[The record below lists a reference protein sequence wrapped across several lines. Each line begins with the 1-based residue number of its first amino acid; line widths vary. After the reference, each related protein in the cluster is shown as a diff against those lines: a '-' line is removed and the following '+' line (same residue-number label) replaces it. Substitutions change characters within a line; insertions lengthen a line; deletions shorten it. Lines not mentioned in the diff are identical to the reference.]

1 MQGERGVAGNIG
13 QSGGKGEKVWQ
24 NYKIYRCYYCSL
36 KKNHLL
42 EKDLSASI
50 KFVDVFFVQGLPGS
64 VGEKGEKGD
73 SAGDVVGAK
82 VSQMMVAVLP
92 FVHH

>member
-1 MQGERGVAGNIG
+1 MA
-13 QSGGKGEKVWQ
+13 KEKK
-24 NYKIYRCYYCSL
+24 YDKITKYIAAKYYYSL

-50 KFVDVFFVQGLPGS
+50 KFIVFFVQGLPGS
-64 VGEKGEKGD
+64 LGEKGEKGD

-82 VSQMMVAVLP
+82 VSQMMVPVLS

>member
-1 MQGERGVAGNIG
+1 MA
-13 QSGGKGEKVWQ
+13 KEKK
-24 NYKIYRCYYCSL
+24 YDKITKYIAAKYHYSL

-50 KFVDVFFVQGLPGS
+50 KFVFFVQGLPGS

-82 VSQMMVAVLP
+82 VSQ
-92 FVHH
+92 